1 MTFGALTKIREELG
15 LSVLESIRSPERFK
29 ALGIPLP
36 AGVVLYGPPELLVK
50 YVGESELAVLSV
62 FQRAC
67 SSSPCIVFFDEL
79 DSVCPKRGKGDG
91 GGGGVSERVVNSLL
105 SKWMG
110 WKVDAASF

>member
-1 MTFGALTKIREELG
+1 MTLL
-15 LSVLESIRSPERFK
+15 LQ
-29 ALGIPLP
+29 
-36 AGVVLYGPPELLVK
+36 GVGKGPELLVK

-110 WKVDAASF
+110 WKVDAAELIDPSMMRL